1 MLVVLSENINL
12 IAENILLQFSAAL
25 VNVSVERPV
34 SVTACQR
41 YTCFHSMF
49 DLSLMLVVLQC
60 LHCSQFAYLAL
71 IGGSLKAQRIPC
83 TLNMASVFGSLRSV
97 MRQDVSGSSN
107 ATTSHSD
114 TCLRVTICFMKLT
127 RCLSP
132 PPSTAVVF
140 RLPDQ
145 RALHVVWLLLQVDHL
160 QEHGCQHWTFE
171 SFTRVLDLLFCCYSP
186 APFL

>member
-1 MLVVLSENINL
+1 MLVALSENINL

-41 YTCFHSMF
+41 YTHFHSMF

-83 TLNMASVFGSLRSV
+83 TLNMALVFGSL
-97 MRQDVSGSSN
+97 
-107 ATTSHSD
+107 
-114 TCLRVTICFMKLT
+114 
-127 RCLSP
+127 
-132 PPSTAVVF
+132 
-140 RLPDQ
+140 
-145 RALHVVWLLLQVDHL
+145 
-160 QEHGCQHWTFE
+160 
-171 SFTRVLDLLFCCYSP
+171 
-186 APFL
+186 